1 MSPWSTPSLRRQ
13 RIKTATGLLSDG
25 CLSSYELPD
34 SSNNQTS
41 QSFFGK
47 STVMYIRTRLSRPL
61 VADYGTSNK
70 PLLEHFLNHFLITS
84 SSQLME
90 ELCQRT
96 VNITSTVFAN
106 ENAPFP
112 LVCIR

>member
-1 MSPWSTPSLRRQ
+1 M
-13 RIKTATGLLSDG
+13 KTATGLLSDR
-25 CLSSYELPD
+25 CLFSYELPD

-47 STVMYIRTRLSRPL
+47 STVMCIRTRLSRPL
-61 VADYGTSNK
+61 VADDGTCNK

-112 LVCIR
+112 LVRIC

>member
-1 MSPWSTPSLRRQ
+1 MCIGTH
-13 RIKTATGLLSDG
+13 
-25 CLSSYELPD
+25 
-34 SSNNQTS
+34 
-41 QSFFGK
+41 
-47 STVMYIRTRLSRPL
+47 LSRPL
-61 VADYGTSNK
+61 VADCGTCNK

-96 VNITSTVFAN
+96 VSITSTVFAN

-112 LVCIR
+112 LVHIC